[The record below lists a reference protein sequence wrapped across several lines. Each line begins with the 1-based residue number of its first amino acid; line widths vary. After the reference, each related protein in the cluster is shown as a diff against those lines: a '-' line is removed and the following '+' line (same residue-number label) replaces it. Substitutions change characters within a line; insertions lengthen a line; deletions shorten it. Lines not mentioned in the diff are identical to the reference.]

1 MSDSGSIGDSAPEVP
16 DEVPAVQR
24 TPVAIARAG
33 IRQLRPKQWAKNVLL
48 FAPLIF
54 STSFTLPSIID
65 ALLAFAAFSM
75 LASSGYILND
85 YLDREADRRHPRKR
99 FRPIASGALPEG
111 LAILQGVI
119 VLGIGVTLAFMV
131 SWQFAA
137 LGGVY
142 LVATML
148 YSFWLKH
155 IVILD
160 VMVLSGFYL
169 LRVIAG
175 AVAIEVVVSE
185 WLFLC
190 TAFLA
195 LFLGFHK
202 RRAEIV
208 MHGEQGGTRKILQL
222 YSLPMLDQF
231 QAIVTGAVVLCYALY
246 TVQGAATPW
255 MTVTIPFVAY
265 GIFRYIYLVDQKG
278 QGDAPDETLLKDLPI
293 LVTGILY
300 GITAVSVLLADQAG
314 WLPQVF
320 MAR

>member
-1 MSDSGSIGDSAPEVP
+1 MSQVPVGPE
-16 DEVPAVQR
+16 R
-24 TPVAIARAG
+24 TALTVARAG
-33 IRQLRPKQWAKNVLL
+33 LKQLRPKQWAKNVLL

-54 STSFTLPSIID
+54 STSFTLAAIGD
-65 ALLAFAAFSM
+65 ALMAFGAFSL

-85 YLDREADRRHPRKR
+85 FLDREADRKHPRKSA
-99 FRPIASGALPEG
+99 RPIASGALPEG
-111 LAILQGVI
+111 LAIVEMI
-119 VLGIGVTLAFMV
+119 VVLGLGMTLALLV
-131 SWQFAA
+131 SIQFAV
-137 LGGVY
+137 LGVVY
-142 LVATML
+142 LVATIL
-148 YSFWLKH
+148 YSFFLKH

-202 RRAEIV
+202 RRAELV
-208 MHGEQGGTRKILQL
+208 MHGENGGTRKILEL

-293 LVTGILY
+293 LATGILY
-300 GITAVSVLLADQAG
+300 GITAVAVLLADQAG
-314 WLPQVF
+314 WLPAVF
-320 MAR
+320 MTRGGG